1 MTNWQLFI
9 SAGLPSLL
17 VLVSMWRAD
26 NRMDLMDARMDRL
39 ETRLDWQNA
48 LTNSR
53 IDRIAD
59 DLTRFYEILGR
70 HEEAIDT
77 LKKK

>member
-1 MTNWQLFI
+1 MTNGQLFI

-17 VLVSMWRAD
+17 VLISMWRAD
-26 NRMDLMDARMDRL
+26 KRMDAMDARMDRL
-39 ETRLDWQNA
+39 ETRLDSQNA

-59 DLTRFYEILGR
+59 DLSRFYEILSR
-70 HEEAIDT
+70 
-77 LKKK
+77 